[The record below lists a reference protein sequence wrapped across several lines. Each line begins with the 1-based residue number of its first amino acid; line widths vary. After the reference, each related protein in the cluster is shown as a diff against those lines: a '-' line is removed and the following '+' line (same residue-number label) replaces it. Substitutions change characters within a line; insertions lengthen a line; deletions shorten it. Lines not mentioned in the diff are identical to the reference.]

1 MTQSQDCGCLAE
13 DQHAA
18 SEAFKML
25 GGGRTQVSSRF
36 PHICLSKQAMQRCN
50 GGSGGRHQR
59 ATALSQDIHLA
70 AGAVRRTTLTG
81 SRFEVRSLRER
92 RQWKRLPLYRWGGC
106 FPPSHQ
112 RSVQYNAVPAE
123 GDYRTLVVE
132 LIIASDAEV
141 EGAK

>member
-1 MTQSQDCGCLAE
+1 M
-13 DQHAA
+13 
-18 SEAFKML
+18 
-25 GGGRTQVSSRF
+25 
-36 PHICLSKQAMQRCN
+36 
-50 GGSGGRHQR
+50 
-59 ATALSQDIHLA
+59 LSQDIHHA
-70 AGAVRRTTLTG
+70 AGAVGRTTLTS
-81 SRFEVRSLRER
+81 SRFEVLLLRER
-92 RQWKRLPLYRWGGC
+92 RQWKCLLLVRATLSLGGC